1 MSGVFK
7 LVDPSALAKKK
18 EKEQSNFA
26 INGRAFL
33 FSILGA
39 VIGGIVCLVL
49 DYFLMGNITGIF
61 YIFPGM
67 SAYAFYQYFVEIKD
81 QRKIHL
87 LILSAACILGTVLTV
102 FLECMVLYAPRVEM
116 ADMNILEKVFHLYSV
131 NLSNNGIV
139 SYKQV
144 TGSHEVISMSLL
156 AYHIMCAFLSV
167 VSMLC
172 TSLVLGFM
180 SHSWEKKHPGANAN
194 YSYTSRKKKG
204 KKKK

>member
-1 MSGVFK
+1 M
-7 LVDPSALAKKK
+7 VDPSALAKKK
-18 EKEQSNFA
+18 EKDKSSFA
-26 INGRAFL
+26 INSRAFL
-33 FSILGA
+33 FSLIGA
-39 VIGGIVCLVL
+39 IIGGLVCFVL
-49 DYFLMGNITGIF
+49 DYFLMGNITSLF

-67 SAYAFYQYFVEIKD
+67 SAYAFYQYFIENKD

-87 LILSAACILGTVLTV
+87 LILSIACILGTIFTV

-131 NLSNNGIV
+131 NLSSNGIL
-139 SYKQV
+139 SYKQI
-144 TGSHEVISMSLL
+144 TGSHEVYHMSLL

-180 SHSWEKKHPGANAN
+180 SYSWEKKHPGANTN
-194 YSYTSRKKKG
+194 YSYTSRKKKS
-204 KKKK
+204 KKKGNKKK

>member
-7 LVDPSALAKKK
+7 LVDPSALANKKDK
-18 EKEQSNFA
+18 DKSNFA

-33 FSILGA
+33 FSLIGA
-39 VIGGIVCLVL
+39 VVGGLVCLVIDFL
-49 DYFLMGNITGIF
+49 LMGNITSLF

-67 SAYAFYQYFVEIKD
+67 SAYAFYQYFVENKD

-87 LILSAACILGTVLTV
+87 LILSIACILGTIFTV

-116 ADMNILEKVFHLYSV
+116 VDMNILEKVFHLYSV
-131 NLSNNGIV
+131 NLSNNGIL

-144 TGSHEVISMSLL
+144 TGSHEVISMSIL
-156 AYHIMCAFLSV
+156 AYHIICAFLSV

-204 KKKK
+204 KKK